1 MAQPT
6 AQYDDGGVAAP
17 ERERK
22 GGPMYMASS
31 RGFLGEVV
39 VSEFNSEFFQKEK
52 ELRANEHNQLTNN
65 RFYYIQGKKLNLMNE
80 QKVAFGLNLSESRH

>member
-39 VSEFNSEFFQKEK
+39 VSEFNMSFF
-52 ELRANEHNQLTNN
+52 L
-65 RFYYIQGKKLNLMNE
+65 QGTAAT
-80 QKVAFGLNLSESRH
+80 QV

>member
-22 GGPMYMASS
+22 GGSVYMASS

-39 VSEFNSEFFQKEK
+39 VSEFNSEFF
-52 ELRANEHNQLTNN
+52 LA
-65 RFYYIQGKKLNLMNE
+65 
-80 QKVAFGLNLSESRH
+80 LSGTAATQV